1 MANLDKEIKIIMLK
15 GEAGSTITSIE
26 KTATSGKVDTYT
38 VTTNNGETYTFNV
51 TNGIGISSITKT
63 DTSGKVDTYTITL
76 TDGTTTTFTVTNGE
90 VTQAQLDN
98 ALLTKADKNSEA
110 TEQDGTVKKGYIINE
125 NGIIRVKT
133 TSNQDANQDDGGH
146 YFSNE
151 ISFNSILGTTIINS
165 TSYKENDPT
174 VADNWVNIKFSP
186 YSIILNCKEIN
197 KTAKVYDIIALL
209 GQIITNQTNITNL
222 QKTKKYVHVINL
234 VSGKD
239 SYNVT
244 FTLLSSSN
252 LEPNNIA
259 DLIKLLKTIPEYKN
273 VPRLQASGYYAGG
286 INVKTQ
292 MIGRIDL
299 IVNSDSDLVITLC
312 GMEGEVLKS
321 SNSNS
326 NPNVVELY
334 QYSV

>member
-38 VTTNNGETYTFNV
+38 VTVNNGETYTFNV

-98 ALLTKADKNSEA
+98 ALLTKANKNSEA
-110 TEQDGTVKKGYIINE
+110 TEQDGTVNNGYIINE
-125 NGIIRVKT
+125 NGIISVKT
-133 TSNQDANQDDGGH
+133 TSNQEDGG
-146 YFSNE
+146 YYYSNE
-151 ISFNSILGTTIINS
+151 MVFNRVLGVTNINN

-174 VADNWVNIKFSP
+174 VADNWVNIKISP
-186 YSIILNCKEIN
+186 FSIILNCKEIN
-197 KTAKVYDIIALL
+197 KATKTYNLITLL
-209 GQIITNQTNITNL
+209 EQIITNQTNITNL
-222 QKTKKYVHVINL
+222 QNTKKYVHVINL
-234 VSGKD
+234 VSSID

-259 DLIKLLKTIPEYKN
+259 DLIKLLKTIPEYKK

-321 SNSNS
+321 SSNS

>member
-133 TSNQDANQDDGGH
+133 TSDQDDDG
-146 YFSNE
+146 YYYLNE
-151 ISFNSILGTTIINS
+151 MVFKSTLGKTYINN
-165 TSYKENDPT
+165 TLYKDNGKT
-174 VADNWVNIKFSP
+174 VDESWVNIEFSP
-186 YSIILNCKEIN
+186 DSVILKRKEIN
-197 KTAKVYDIIALL
+197 KAERTYNLVQLL
-209 GQIITNQTNITNL
+209 EQIIKNQTNITNL

-234 VSGKD
+234 VSGID

-259 DLIKLLKTIPEYKN
+259 DLITLLKTIPEYKN
-273 VPRLQASGYYAGG
+273 VPIFQASGYYTAGL
-286 INVKTQ
+286 NVKTQ
-292 MIGRIDL
+292 MIGRIGL
-299 IVNSDSDLVITLC
+299 TVNSDSNFAIKLYN
-312 GMEGEVLKS
+312 MEGEVLRS
-321 SNSNS
+321 SNSDS

>member
-38 VTTNNGETYTFNV
+38 VTVNNGETYTFNV

-110 TEQDGTVKKGYIINE
+110 TEQDGTVNNGYIINE
-125 NGIIRVKT
+125 NGIISVKT
-133 TSNQDANQDDGGH
+133 TSNQEDGG
-146 YFSNE
+146 YYYSNE
-151 ISFNSILGTTIINS
+151 MVFNRVLGVTNINN

-174 VADNWVNIKFSP
+174 VADNWVNIKISP
-186 YSIILNCKEIN
+186 FSIILNCKEIN
-197 KTAKVYDIIALL
+197 KAAKTYNLITLL
-209 GQIITNQTNITNL
+209 EQIITNQTNITNL
-222 QKTKKYVHVINL
+222 QNTKKYVHVINL
-234 VSGKD
+234 VSSKD
-239 SYNVT
+239 SYNVI

-252 LEPNNIA
+252 LESNNIA
-259 DLIKLLKTIPEYKN
+259 DLITLLKTIPEYKK
-273 VPRLQASGYYAGG
+273 VPRFQASGYYAGG

-292 MIGRIDL
+292 MIGRIGL
-299 IVNSDSDLVITLC
+299 IVNSDSDLVITLL

-321 SNSNS
+321 SSNS